1 MTENFEE
8 NQEALE
14 VAEVAEP
21 VEAEVDVETEAQ
33 DVEAEDALD
42 PGEKAVQDSL
52 SLCAVWKVSGMFCI
66 LTWLRKARK
75 DERRISRSVIW
86 SGKPNFPNRSSY
98 GRGGTAY

>member
-42 PGEKAVQDSL
+42 PGEKAVQDFSKSL
-52 SLCAVWKVSGMFCI
+52 RGLEGKWYVLHTYSGYEKRVKMNV
-66 LTWLRKARK
+66 
-75 DERRISRSVIW
+75 ESRVQ
-86 SGKPNFPNRSSY
+86 
-98 GRGGTAY
+98 